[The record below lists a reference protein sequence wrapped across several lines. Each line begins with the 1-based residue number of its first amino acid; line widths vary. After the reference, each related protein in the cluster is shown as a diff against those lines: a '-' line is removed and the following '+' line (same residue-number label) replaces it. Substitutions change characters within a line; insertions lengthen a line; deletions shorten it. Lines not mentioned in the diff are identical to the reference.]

1 MHLRQLANSKVELYP
16 LHAPSSY
23 TRLPRI
29 QMLAPMK
36 LLEHLWT
43 QLKCCYLAL
52 ELVAHHV
59 PTLLEASSIWAALN
73 VESSNIGCAS
83 ATDICNS
90 CA

>member
-1 MHLRQLANSKVELYP
+1 MHLRQLANSNVELYP
-16 LHAPSSY
+16 LLAPNSY

-36 LLEHLWT
+36 LLERLWT
-43 QLKCCYLAL
+43 QLKCCYLAWR
-52 ELVAHHV
+52 LVAHHV
-59 PTLLEASSIWAALN
+59 PTLLEASSIWAAIN

-83 ATDICNS
+83 ATDICSS